1 MHGLLQLPA
10 TDAAWRRAQAT
21 DLWRELFERFGRS
34 QVSEVQAQEAVS
46 IYVTKYSVKDLT
58 EWLML

>member
-1 MHGLLQLPA
+1 MHGLLQLPSR
-10 TDAAWRRAQAT
+10 DPDVRRVLGT
-21 DLWRELFERFGRS
+21 NLWRDLYDRFGRS
-34 QVSEVQAQEAVS
+34 QVSPVQSQEAVS